1 MSTTNNSTGLANDIQ
16 DVLGEYKEL
25 HYETLDSGYSDT
37 GDLWA
42 LANRLSEVLAKVQQ
56 ELLADKQERGGVL
69 GEVIDRR
76 MQVYGRPTVAF
87 SEIAE
92 MWSVYLGVPISA
104 YQVTILMI
112 LMKVV
117 RSKTSPDYSDHIDD
131 IKGYADLFEKVMG
144 EDLIKARTVNEYIEK
159 KWPNG

>member
-1 MSTTNNSTGLANDIQ
+1 MSITNNNTGLATSIQ
-16 DVLGEYKEL
+16 GVLDEYEEFSKSC
-25 HYETLDSGYSDT
+25 LDNGYTDT

-42 LANRLSEVLAKVQQ
+42 ETNRLTKVLNEVQQ
-56 ELLADKQERGGVL
+56 KLLADSPERSGVL

-76 MQVYGRPTVAF
+76 MQVYGRPTIAF

-112 LMKVV
+112 LMKIV

-159 KWPNG
+159 KWPNE